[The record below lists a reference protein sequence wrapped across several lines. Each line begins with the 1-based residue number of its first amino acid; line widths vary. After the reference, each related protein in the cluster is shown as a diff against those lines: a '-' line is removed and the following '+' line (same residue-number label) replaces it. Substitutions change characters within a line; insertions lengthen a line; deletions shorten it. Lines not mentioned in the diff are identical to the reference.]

1 VVTRII
7 IFSKIYNILYDIA
20 TLDLMAKGSKGQSS
34 RKKPNQKLEALMR
47 TQKINELLSKSITES
62 EALQNS
68 GDDRPVYESHVTD
81 LLEEEEAPQQAKRK
95 ARSIKRS
102 KKRR

>member
-1 VVTRII
+1 
-7 IFSKIYNILYDIA
+7 
-20 TLDLMAKGSKGQSS
+20 MAKA
-34 RKKPNQKLEALMR
+34 RKLWKQGKKSGNKLKALMR
-47 TQKINELLSKSITES
+47 TQQINDFLSKTITES

-81 LLEEEEAPQQAKRK
+81 LLDNKRTVAMHSAVRKPGRMRKSTKAKAK
-95 ARSIKRS
+95 L

>member
-1 VVTRII
+1 
-7 IFSKIYNILYDIA
+7 
-20 TLDLMAKGSKGQSS
+20 MAKASKRNSKKKSS
-34 RKKPNQKLEALMR
+34 DKLKALMR
-47 TQKINELLSKSITES
+47 TQQINELLSKSITES

-81 LLEEEEAPQQAKRK
+81 LLDNKVSGSTKISSQRKPAKK
-95 ARSIKRS
+95 AKPK